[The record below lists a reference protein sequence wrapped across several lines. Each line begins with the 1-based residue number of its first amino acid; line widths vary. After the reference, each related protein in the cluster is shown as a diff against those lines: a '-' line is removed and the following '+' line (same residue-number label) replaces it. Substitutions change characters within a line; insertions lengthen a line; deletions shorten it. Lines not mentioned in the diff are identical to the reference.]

1 MINLKFIIISFHSVS
16 LIIQI
21 LSLSLSLYIYIYMVN
36 MDMLNM
42 RAISFIKD
50 EPRSIRQIHRGE
62 G

>member
-21 LSLSLSLYIYIYMVN
+21 SLSLSLYIYMVN

-50 EPRSIRQIHRGE
+50 EPRSVRQIHRGE

>member
-21 LSLSLSLYIYIYMVN
+21 FLSLSIYIYMVN

-50 EPRSIRQIHRGE
+50 EPRSVRQIHRGE